1 MGLNCMWPLIMR
13 DSSPL
18 KKKGVP
24 MAAERTPEA
33 GGEKQGL
40 GLFRRRW
47 ATGTSRMPGILFVLL
62 LGIWSNPPPGHGQVM
77 GERAEMDRL
86 EQRAEEL
93 AAQADAEG
101 AAQTIGKAAMMAEFL
116 TKDAPTPSE
125 RNTFQAASLVYRAQE
140 QGLRALALFER
151 TGGVPPAPSGVC
163 HFLTQSEQKLR
174 ESNDLLAHHP
184 IDSKEDMQERR
195 RHLSE
200 KIEEWGQLLQG
211 IKEDVHCTGSFSHSE

>member
-1 MGLNCMWPLIMR
+1 
-13 DSSPL
+13 
-18 KKKGVP
+18 
-24 MAAERTPEA
+24 
-33 GGEKQGL
+33 
-40 GLFRRRW
+40 
-47 ATGTSRMPGILFVLL
+47 
-62 LGIWSNPPPGHGQVM
+62 M

-86 EQRAEEL
+86 ERRAEEL

-163 HFLTQSEQKLR
+163 HFLSQSEQNLR
-174 ESNDLLAHHP
+174 KSNELLARYS
-184 IDSKEDMQERR
+184 IDSQEDIQERR
-195 RHLSE
+195 RHLFE
-200 KIEEWGQLLQG
+200 KIEEWSGLLQG
-211 IKEDVHCTGSFSHSE
+211 IKEDVHCTGPFPSSE